1 LKNIYTRHKKEI
13 DMLEIPEA
21 NTLAGQINDRLIGKT
36 VQSVVAASSP
46 LKFAWYHGDPL
57 EYPSRLN
64 GIKIL
69 SACAAG
75 GMVEIQLTRS
85 FLVFT
90 DGVNLRFH
98 PSAGSL
104 PQKHQLRIVF
114 SDGSALSASVQMYGG
129 LMCWTKN
136 DVYDNPYYLAAKEK
150 PSPLSQDFDEA
161 YFRRILSGDNVQN
174 LSLKAALATQQR
186 IPGLGN
192 GVLQDILWKAEFSPR
207 RKLSTLT
214 ESNLRVLFTSVTQIL
229 TEMTRK
235 GGRDTEKDLFGEPG
249 GYAVAMSAKNNGCPC
264 PRCGTAIT
272 KEAYLGGSI
281 YYCRQCQK

>member
-1 LKNIYTRHKKEI
+1 
-13 DMLEIPEA
+13 MLEIPEA
-21 NTLAGQINDRLIGKT
+21 NTLAGQINDRLTGKT

-46 LKFAWYHGDPL
+46 HKFAWYHGDPA
-57 EYPSRLN
+57 EYSNRLHEN
-64 GIKIL
+64 SIQ

-75 GMVEIQLTRS
+75 GMVEIQLTRA

-104 PQKHQLRIVF
+104 PQKHQLLIVF
-114 SDGSALSASVQMYGG
+114 SDGSTLSASVQMYGG
-129 LMCWTKN
+129 LLCWTKN

-150 PSPLSQDFDEA
+150 PSPLSHDFDEA
-161 YFRRILSGDNVQN
+161 YFQKILTGDDVQN

-192 GVLQDILWKAEFSPR
+192 GVLQDILWKAGFSPR
-207 RKLSTLT
+207 RKLSTLL
-214 ESNLRVLFTSVTQIL
+214 ESDLRVLFTSLTQTL

-235 GGRDTEKDLFGEPG
+235 GGRDTEKDLFAEPG
-249 GYAVAMSAKNNGCPC
+249 GYAVVMSAKNNGSPC
-264 PRCGTAIT
+264 PKCGTPIT
-272 KEAYLGGSI
+272 REAYLGGSV